1 MVTFPIYSLL
11 TSLVTNRLPKIM
23 KSRLKKLNCNYAM
36 GFPKILKV
44 SLFKFTR
51 EKKRHHG
58 KLSNKKLLKNTSVE
72 HSGQL

>member
-1 MVTFPIYSLL
+1 
-11 TSLVTNRLPKIM
+11 M